1 MYIPRIV
8 EHQVQ
13 DALKSPK
20 VLMLLGARQTGKTT
34 LLERMIAGGE
44 GVIYNMDIEVDKVRL
59 MAAASLSPSQ
69 AMKSLGVRQLLVI
82 DEAQRV
88 PEVGRLVKGWY
99 DAKIPV
105 KIVLLGSSGLDLL
118 DHMAESLTGR
128 NEKIYLPP
136 LLWREIAETQSWYPQ
151 HGDLQAFAPQVQSL
165 LLPCMVFGG
174 YPETVVRE
182 DKEKY
187 LLNLTSD
194 YLLKDILQSDVVKRP
209 EQIKKLLLLLAY
221 QVGSE
226 VSVTELASNL
236 SISRQTVE
244 KYIELLERI
253 FVIFRLQS
261 FGMNSRKEIV
271 KRSKVYFWD
280 TGVRNALLKEFT
292 VVDVRSDIGILFEN
306 WIVAEAA
313 KRNLIEGS
321 TRELYF
327 WRTADGSEVDLVIRS
342 GQSIRPIE
350 IKWRSRRLGRGK
362 SFLRRY
368 GVMPEIVTKDNFW
381 HVL

>member
-8 EHQVQ
+8 ERQVE

-20 VLMLLGARQTGKTT
+20 VLMLLGARQVGKTT
-34 LLERMIAGGE
+34 MMERIMAGTG
-44 GVIYNMDIEVDKVRL
+44 GVIYNMDIEVDKARL
-59 MAAASLSPSQ
+59 ISAAHQSPLQ
-69 AMKSLGVRQLLVI
+69 AMESLGVRRLFVI
-82 DEAQRV
+82 DEAQRA

-105 KIVLLGSSGLDLL
+105 KIVLLGSSSLDLL
-118 DHMAESLTGR
+118 DRTAESLTGR
-128 NEKIYLPP
+128 NEKMYLPP
-136 LLWREIAETQSWYPQ
+136 LLWREIVQTQAWYP
-151 HGDLQAFAPQVQSL
+151 HNGDLQAFLPQVQSL

-226 VSVTELASNL
+226 VSLSELATNL
-236 SISRQTVE
+236 GMSRQTVE
-244 KYIELLERI
+244 KYMELLERI
-253 FVIFRLQS
+253 FVIFRLSS
-261 FGMNSRKEIV
+261 FGTNPRKEIV

-292 VVDVRSDIGILFEN
+292 VIDVRSDIGSLFEN
-306 WIVAEAA
+306 WVVAEAA
-313 KRNLIEGS
+313 KRNLIEGD
-321 TRELYF
+321 TKELYF
-327 WRTADGSEVDLVIRS
+327 WRTADGNEVDLVIRT
-342 GQSIRPIE
+342 GQAIRAIE
-350 IKWRSRRLGRGK
+350 IKWRSHRLGTGK

-368 GVMPEIVTKDNFW
+368 GVAPEIITKDSFW
-381 HVL
+381 HIL